1 MVFHVEY
8 PRVIPERKPEGHQPA
23 APRYTLRWRKPVG
36 MMVSQYHA
44 IQGAALPW
52 DQQRAF
58 FDLAENS
65 LAEQDGASAH
75 EIMRFVDEAGEVNAV
90 VASCRNSRRSVS
102 NTYSS
107 NRYRKLPIPRWPLT
121 LELCR
126 SQRKE

>member
-8 PRVIPERKPEGHQPA
+8 PRVIPERKPEGHTPA
-23 APRYTLRWRKPVG
+23 APRCTLRWRKPVG
-36 MMVSQYHA
+36 MMVSQCHA

-75 EIMRFVDEAGEVNAV
+75 DMRGLAAEGGEVTGV
-90 VASCRNSRRSVS
+90 VLPCRNSRRSVS

-107 NRYRKLPIPRWPLT
+107 NRCRKLPILRWPLT
-121 LELCR
+121 L
-126 SQRKE
+126 